1 MAEALKVLGQVAPGA
16 AAEASL
22 YLVPA
27 ASSAV
32 GSTLM
37 ICNRGAGT
45 ATVNVGVSVGGGA
58 LAAKDY
64 IYYSLAVP
72 SHDTFAAT
80 VGLSLAAADDVRVYS
95 STADVTFSLFG
106 TEVS

>member
-1 MAEALKVLGQVAPGA
+1 MAETLKVLGQVAPA
-16 AAEASL
+16 ATTEASL

-27 ASSAV
+27 ATTAV
-32 GSTLM
+32 ASTLM
-37 ICNRGAGT
+37 VCNRGAGT
-45 ATVNVGVSVGGGA
+45 ATVNIGVSVGGGA

-64 IYYSLAVP
+64 IYYALAIP

-80 VGLSLAAADDVRVYS
+80 VGLTLAAADDVRVYA

-106 TEVS
+106 SEVS